1 MKEYNFH
8 GTIELSEI
16 GKELRTI
23 AKLGEDFKIL
33 TGYGAS
39 VGVSKSKEKA
49 LNSLRKMKKEGL
61 IKDFIPGDKI
71 NSILGVG
78 EYFTSVKIKYQDRIR
93 LDSDAKRGNPGMIF
107 VFVR

>member
-16 GKELRTI
+16 GKELRQI
-23 AKLGEDFKIL
+23 AKLGNDFKVL
-33 TGYGAS
+33 TGYGSS
-39 VGVSKSKEKA
+39 VGTSKSKEKA
-49 LNSLRKMKKEGL
+49 LNSLRKMRKEGL

-78 EYFTSVKIKYQDRIR
+78 EYFTSVKLKYQGRLKDDKDARI
-93 LDSDAKRGNPGMIF
+93 GNPGMIF
-107 VFVR
+107 IFVK